1 MAKKDHEIDFL
12 NEQHTALTG
21 EYQELLE
28 IKIALD
34 MEIAAYRT
42 LLEGEESRLGMSQSE
57 EPSYRS
63 EAGRSKKRKRMIQ
76 EEEEYTGTSILQEFT
91 QPMDFFIEPLD
102 EEMKCIKVTNKG
114 QEQGNLGGF
123 KLSCTSEGGSE
134 SMAYIQDCLRA
145 FEHILFSLRCCN
157 CCSMILSF

>member
-1 MAKKDHEIDFL
+1 MARKDHDIDFL
-12 NEQHTALTG
+12 NEQHSGLTQ
-21 EYQELLE
+21 EYQDLLE

-34 MEIAAYRT
+34 MEISAYRA

-63 EAGRSKKRKRMIQ
+63 EAGRSKKRKRMVQ
-76 EEEEYTGTSILQEFT
+76 EEEENTGTSILQEFT
-91 QPMDFFIEPLD
+91 QSMDFFIEPLD

-145 FEHILFSLRCCN
+145 FEHILFSLRC
-157 CCSMILSF
+157 